1 MLTRRDSQT
10 KVGGWVEFQDFHLVN
25 YSEDGTLK
33 EGNNVNRFYELLREA
48 CEKINRPVTVG
59 ANLKKWAEE
68 AGFENIEHKV
78 FRLPLGTWP
87 RDPKMV
93 RICME
98 SYGATLHTA
107 KFCFSTERNWSF

>member
-1 MLTRRDSQT
+1 LLTSRDSQT
-10 KVGGWVEFQDFHLVN
+10 KVGGWAEFQDFHLVN

-33 EGNNVNRFYELLREA
+33 EGNNVNKFYELLREA

-59 ANLKKWAEE
+59 VNLKKWAED

-87 RDPKMV
+87 RDPRMV
-93 RICME
+93 RI
-98 SYGATLHTA
+98 GLA
-107 KFCFSTERNWSF
+107 